1 LVICASAPIEAA
13 EFDAH
18 KNLKK
23 IIIDF
28 LCRNSDKGYSV
39 REISQALG
47 LSDED
52 INYTMLKLGLS
63 DLVSDFTRGVVHK
76 SNNQPN
82 KNKRFRIEDVTING
96 ITYYRCLKIKC

>member
-1 LVICASAPIEAA
+1 VICVPPPIDAA

-52 INYTMLKLGLS
+52 INYSMLKLGLS
-63 DLVSDFTRGVVHK
+63 DLLSDFTRGVVRKTSDPANK
-76 SNNQPN
+76 S
-82 KNKRFRIEDVTING
+82 KRFRIEDVTING
-96 ITYYRCLKIKC
+96 ITYYRCLKIEY